1 MSINISRHFMWF
13 FGFPVQLLFCIWPL
27 SILQTVLGFGITAQS
42 TAWHERQHDTSMH
55 SQCIMKGNERADR
68 LACKAAITSGLH
80 LRRSEMLRS
89 LRHCLWVQTKDITPS
104 VAWRRETK
112 SRSSLKREKGL
123 SLFRPAFEL
132 FQKWH
137 QGNTW
142 PSTYGFSQACRYHLE
157 VNWIVVRG
165 LEGWD
170 GVNK

>member
-112 SRSSLKREKGL
+112 SRSSLKREKSCHYSDQHLNCFKSDTRVTPGRARMDFPKHVGTIL
-123 SLFRPAFEL
+123 KWTEL
-132 FQKWH
+132 LW
-137 QGNTW
+137 GVW
-142 PSTYGFSQACRYHLE
+142 
-157 VNWIVVRG
+157 RG
-165 LEGWD
+165 EMG
-170 GVNK
+170 